1 MNISLKRVTALCF
14 VFVLMLSFS
23 FYSIA
28 EPLTPATANEPVAI
42 FDLLAGLLGGDR
54 AAQWLSVVGLVCY
67 LLTHASALLPEK
79 WVTRLPVWLI
89 SFIEYLAGNY
99 KGAKNETNR
108 TNHNA
113 L

>member
-1 MNISLKRVTALCF
+1 MSLKRITGLCF
-14 VFVLMLSFS
+14 IVILMLLFS
-23 FYSIA
+23 LVSIA
-28 EPLTPATANEPVAI
+28 APLLPATATEPVAI
-42 FDLLAGLLGGDR
+42 FDLLAALVGSER
-54 AAQWLSVVGLVCY
+54 AAQWLSMIGLVCY

-79 WVTRLPVWLI
+79 WITKLPRWVLR
-89 SFIEYLAGNY
+89 FIEYLAGNY